1 MKSFPVFAT
10 ILASYRIIIRELP
23 IITRLSWAPLAI
35 VAIVKYLGAR
45 HFIGEMAAASSA
57 LDFAAAGARSSWWTL
72 SSSVLEIVGAAI
84 AAVALHEFILFGE
97 RKPETLLHLRPGP
110 RELRFVLLAVAFGV
124 WVVGLILL
132 PLFAMGGTTAAL
144 LAPVTII
151 AIVAVIYLSVRL
163 WPAFPIIVVTDRIA
177 LRDAWA
183 LTKGRFWSLA
193 ALGIVGMLPT
203 MIAIVAISYVLPDY
217 ESIAST
223 DSLIEK
229 RQMVEFAQ
237 TWQPLRSALD
247 FVLLIFNT
255 AVGVALI
262 SFGYKALTDHPLEEP
277 LPARA

>member
-1 MKSFPVFAT
+1 MQSFPVVAT
-10 ILASYRIIIRELP
+10 ILASYRLIIRELP
-23 IITRLSWAPLAI
+23 TITRLSWAPLAI

-57 LDFAAAGARSSWWTL
+57 LDFAAAGLRSNWWTL
-72 SSSVLEIVGAAI
+72 SSSVLEIVGAAV

-97 RKPETLLHLRPGP
+97 RKPETFLHLRPGP

-177 LRDAWA
+177 FRDAWA
-183 LTKGRFWSLA
+183 LTKGRFWSLS